1 MASVLLS
8 VLVTFLSSSSS
19 RRQSLFFSL
28 YLSMHTILS
37 HSALERLRSFAPF
50 SGMQN
55 GLSSARVNTGT
66 TIVVD
71 DYLNYLTERV
81 NLSPVKLD
89 RPYNKNS
96 KIINEWREK
105 VSSLDKDGQNEL
117 NEFLDNKK
125 SIKLVWWVYKLML

>member
-19 RRQSLFFSL
+19 RRQNLFFSL

-55 GLSSARVNTGT
+55 GLSSARVNTGM

-71 DYLNYLTERV
+71 DSGLT
-81 NLSPVKLD
+81 LSLCTIIAGTK
-89 RPYNKNS
+89 PYSRNPD
-96 KIINEWREK
+96 
-105 VSSLDKDGQNEL
+105 L
-117 NEFLDNKK
+117 
-125 SIKLVWWVYKLML
+125 